1 MSGFTIPEWRY
12 IALDKGQ
19 RKKLENVS
27 VEEFVKSWEEKKMP
41 PGDRIWE
48 LRRAMKV
55 QTFIQQKE
63 DMRTKVLD
71 IPLGLVCMHPP
82 NTAATML
89 RGTNVA
95 LDSLFANVKESEKKF
110 DDYLRNIHQTRPNY
124 VFAKQEIG
132 YTTFNYCSHED
143 YEKYGRVSSPKNFR
157 GFLKSKSEFAAI
169 DQFVSIYIERIAQYF
184 CGSAD
189 ATRDNIARI
198 EQIINERGDL
208 VIIKYEDQK
217 GMDQHIDS
225 MLRSDATVFTIGVG
239 RDVVYDMS
247 RAIGRKKGDEV
258 SIIRS
263 SNPEGTMMVLDGEAR
278 YKWTH
283 GVPHSHKQ
291 NGTKYTIHICFFHT
305 AGLTHSIGKCK
316 ELDTDMYSTTA
327 YTQPESERRTR
338 SDANIGAQ
346 HDSLLGLLMQLEHTC
361 IDTHIPERIKRPG
374 LPRLHPRPGWL

>member
-12 IALDKGQ
+12 IALDKRQ
-19 RKKLENVS
+19 RKKLEKVD
-27 VEEFVKSWEEKKMP
+27 VQEFVKSWEENKTL

-63 DMRTKVLD
+63 DMRRKVLD
-71 IPLGLVCMHPP
+71 FPLGLCMHPP
-82 NTAATML
+82 DTAATML
-89 RGTNVA
+89 RVTNVA
-95 LDSLFANVKESEKKF
+95 LDSLFANVKESETKF

-124 VFAKQEIG
+124 VFAKEEIG

-157 GFLKSKSEFAAI
+157 GFLKSESEFVAI

-189 ATRDNIARI
+189 ATPDNIARI
-198 EQIINERGDL
+198 QRIINECGDL

-217 GMDQHIDS
+217 GMSQHIDS

-239 RDVVYDMS
+239 RGVVYDMS
-247 RAIGRKKGDEV
+247 RAIGRNKGDEV

-291 NGTKYTIHICFFHT
+291 NGTKYTIHICFFHA
-305 AGLTHSIGKCK
+305 AGLTKCIGKCE
-316 ELDTDMYSTTA
+316 ELDTDMYSTPA
-327 YTQPESERRTR
+327 YTRSESEKKT
-338 SDANIGAQ
+338 SSNENIGAQ
-346 HDSLLGLLMQLEHTC
+346 HDSLLGLLMQLENTH
-361 IDTHIPERIKRPG
+361 IQTHIPERIKRPG